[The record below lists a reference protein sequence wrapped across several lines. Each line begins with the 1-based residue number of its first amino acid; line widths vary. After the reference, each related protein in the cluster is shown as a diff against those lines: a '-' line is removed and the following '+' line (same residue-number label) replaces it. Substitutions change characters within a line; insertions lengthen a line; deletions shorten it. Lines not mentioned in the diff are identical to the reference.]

1 MPVLE
6 TILLGKHYQTGD
18 AQRVEVLR
26 GLSLSVEAGEIVAVV
41 GPGGSGK
48 TTLLNLIGGIERQTR
63 GALYLD
69 GVDLGELPRWQ
80 LDRVRAEK
88 VGFIPRRPLFLPER
102 TVLENVAWPLR
113 YVSRQTAR
121 SRRLRPVQL
130 LERVGLG
137 GRGNA
142 RPEELTPAE
151 QCRAAIARALVAGP
165 VLVLADDFTADLPEA
180 EAQALVAL
188 LCEVA
193 AEAGSALILATRDE
207 RLIPPGARV
216 VRLPEP
222 GVRPEAPSAGL
233 ASAATAGIGE
243 VLSEVYAGEL
253 QPLTRPIAPILHH
266 VVRPA
271 LYTLAVA
278 VLIVYLCFF
287 GLELAARGRA
297 EVPADVRR
305 VAGEAV
311 TQTVRY
317 LGNALHGDLGSIRRY
332 GYYYWADTE
341 TPLRVRDIVWVG
353 IRRSLPLLGLSLVIA
368 GVIGTSLGV
377 GAALARRSRL
387 SLVYTVLAV
396 AGTSVPSFFLAFLLQ
411 LGEIR
416 FYRLTGIQLVPLGG
430 FGWDR
435 HMILPAIVLAARPTA
450 QVARI
455 AFVALAEVL
464 DADYVRTARAKGLG
478 ELATLTRHAL
488 KNASVAILTA
498 LGTSLRFALSS
509 LPIVEAIFSWPGLG
523 QRLLSA
529 IYYSQMEMA
538 AGLTLTLGLFF
549 TVVNLLLEGVSR
561 ALDPRL
567 AGERTR
573 LGPGRRWA
581 DLVRAGW
588 QGLLDIPLRL
598 QQLWRRLSG
607 AEEPAPA
614 WMRPAAV
621 ARGKT
626 AHRGFARMLAAAGE
640 ALGVRSVRAT
650 LSPAEQAR
658 DAAIRRERRRA
669 WARHTVGSLPF
680 AVGAIIIVGL
690 LAIIVFGPRWAPH
703 DPTAIY
709 EPRMV
714 EGKFVRPPFPPSS
727 EFPLGTDQQGRDILS
742 LLLVGARRTLTIAF
756 FAVLARVVLGALLG
770 CLAGWFAGS
779 LLDRAL
785 MSAVEVL
792 AAFPSLLLAMVV
804 IFALG
809 VKQGMWVFVAGLCV
823 VGWGEAAQYVRA
835 QVMTIREKEYIEGA
849 LAVGLGDMQ
858 VLLRQVLPNLFP
870 SLVVLACLEMGGVMM
885 LLGELGF
892 VGVFIGGGMRTTN
905 VMDQS
910 VTYFDVPEWGVML
923 SNTWRSFRTFPWAT
937 LYPALAFTISIVG
950 FNLFGEGLRRLTERL
965 TVNLNRVF
973 NPYTIGATAAVA
985 VLVLVAAEATG
996 PWGRYRPM
1004 ADTFDGARAMTHVAA
1019 LAGPEM
1025 EGRRTGTPG
1034 LDLAAE
1040 YIAAGLRQA
1049 GLLPAGEIDPPRYT
1063 YFVTARPDLYDL
1075 IDVPRLTLKTAEGEE
1090 IGPLAYG
1097 LDYLEYTDGH
1107 VQSGSASGEV
1117 VYVAANSGGVSFGL
1131 SVNQL
1136 PWASTLAGR
1145 IILVDGVNP
1154 IIERTPAAAVLV
1166 IRQKE
1171 QLARRQLQNERG
1183 GDWPHRGRPY
1193 LYVSKEVA
1201 ERILEAGGY
1210 SLEALWDQARNLGP
1224 NEALTAGTGV
1234 VAEMSVNIEQR
1245 ANVPVRHVLAV
1256 LPGSDVQLDEEA
1268 IFVVAHHD
1276 GLGRWPD
1283 GVLFPGANDNASGVA
1298 VMLEAARVLSES
1310 GFRPKRTIFF
1320 LAWCMAERRQELDL
1334 QRVLSVRPGFL
1345 EAYRIGAVIEVR
1357 GVGAGTGTN
1366 LVLEQAT
1373 SGRVTEAFREAARRE
1388 GVPVSTRGQTVHA
1401 AGNYPF
1407 YGASF
1412 IPTPGKPRLPY
1423 LALSWDGSQ
1432 ATEHLPGDTV
1442 EHIDPQRLEQAGRVL
1457 CLALMRIAG
1466 EAKY

>member
-6 TILLGKHYQTGD
+6 TILLGKHYQTGET
-18 AQRVEVLR
+18 QRVEVLR
-26 GLSLSVEAGEIVAVV
+26 GLSLTIEAGETVAVV
-41 GPGGSGK
+41 GPAGSGK
-48 TTLLNLIGGIERQTR
+48 TTLLNLIAGLERQTR
-63 GALYLD
+63 GVLYLD
-69 GVDLGELPRWQ
+69 GADLGELPRWQ

-88 VGFIPRRPLFLPER
+88 VGFIPRQPLFLPER

-113 YVSRQTAR
+113 YLPRPRARSRQTGVAE
-121 SRRLRPVQL
+121 LVA
-130 LERVGLG
+130 RVGLG
-137 GRGNA
+137 SRADA
-142 RPEELTPAE
+142 RPEELTPEE

-180 EAQALVAL
+180 EARALVAL

-193 AEAGSALILATRDE
+193 AEAGAALILATRDE
-207 RLIPPGARV
+207 GLIPAGARV

-222 GVRPEAPSAGL
+222 GVQPQALPARFP
-233 ASAATAGIGE
+233 SAATARAGE
-243 VLSEVYAGEL
+243 VLSEVYASEL
-253 QPLTRPIAPILHH
+253 QPLTRPIAPILQH
-266 VVRPA
+266 VVRPV

-297 EVPADVRR
+297 EVPADLWR
-305 VAGEAV
+305 VAGWAV

-332 GYYYWADTE
+332 GYYYWADPR
-341 TPLRVRDIVWVG
+341 TPVLVRDVVWEG
-353 IRRSLPLLGLSLVIA
+353 ICRSLPLLGVSLVLA
-368 GVIGTSLGV
+368 GVIGTSLGI

-387 SLVYTVLAV
+387 SLAYTALAV
-396 AGTSVPSFFLAFLLQ
+396 AGTSIPSFFLAFLLQ

-478 ELATLTRHAL
+478 ELAILTRHAL

-509 LPIVEAIFSWPGLG
+509 LPIVETIFSWPGLG

-529 IYYSQMEMA
+529 MFYHQMDMA
-538 AGLTLTLGLFF
+538 AGLTLALGLFF
-549 TVVNLLLEGVSR
+549 TVVNLLLEGLSR

-567 AGERTR
+567 GGERTR
-573 LGPGRRWA
+573 LGPGRRWV
-581 DLVRAGW
+581 DLVRTGW
-588 QGLLDIPLRL
+588 QSLLDLPLRL
-598 QQLWRRLSG
+598 QGLWRRLTG
-607 AEEPAPA
+607 AAEPSPSWMHPTGRPREAP
-614 WMRPAAV
+614 P
-621 ARGKT
+621 RGLS
-626 AHRGFARMLAAAGE
+626 RMLAGIRD
-640 ALGVRSVRAT
+640 ALGVQLGRGT

-680 AVGAIIIVGL
+680 AVGMVIVLGL

-703 DPTAIY
+703 DPTAVY

-714 EGKFVRPPFPPSS
+714 EGKFLSPPFPPSS

-742 LLLVGARRTLTIAF
+742 LLLAGARRTFAIAF
-756 FAVLARVVLGALLG
+756 FAVLTRVVLGALLG

-785 MSAVEVL
+785 MSAIEVL
-792 AAFPSLLLAMVV
+792 AAFPALLLAVVV

-809 VKQGMWVFVAGLCV
+809 VKQGMWVFVAGLCA

-835 QVMTIREKEYIEGA
+835 QVMTIREREYIEGA

-870 SLVVLACLEMGGVMM
+870 SLMVLACLEMGGVMM

-892 VGVFIGGGMRTTN
+892 IGVFIGGGMRTTN
-905 VMDQS
+905 VMDQA

-923 SNTWRSFRTFPWAT
+923 SNTWRSFRTYPWAT
-937 LYPALAFTISIVG
+937 LYPALAFTISVVG

-973 NPYTIGATAAVA
+973 NRYTIGAAAAVA

-996 PWGRYRPM
+996 PWGKYRPM
-1004 ADTFDGARAMTHVAA
+1004 ADSFDAARAMSHVQA

-1034 LDLAAE
+1034 FDEAAD
-1040 YIAAGLRQA
+1040 YIAAAFREV
-1049 GLLPAGEIDPPRYT
+1049 GLLPAGEVQAPKYT
-1063 YFVTARPDLYDL
+1063 CFITAKPDLYDL
-1075 IDVPRLTLKTAEGEE
+1075 AETPRLALRTADGQE
-1090 IGPLAYG
+1090 IGPLSYG
-1097 LDYLEYTDGH
+1097 VDYLEYTDGH
-1107 VQSGSASGEV
+1107 VQRGSASGEV
-1117 VYVAANSGGVSFGL
+1117 VFAASSSTVSSYGVGE
-1131 SVNQL
+1131 L
-1136 PWASTLAGR
+1136 PWLEPLAGR
-1145 IILVDGVNP
+1145 VILTDAVTP
-1154 IIERTPAAAVLV
+1154 PIERSAAAAVLV
-1166 IRQKE
+1166 IRRGE
-1171 QLARRQLQNERG
+1171 RLARRELQVERG

-1193 LYVSKEVA
+1193 LYVSEEVA
-1201 ERILEAGGY
+1201 ERILALGGHSLQELRDEAR
-1210 SLEALWDQARNLGP
+1210 ALPDNQG
-1224 NEALTAGTGV
+1224 LTADTGV
-1234 VAEMSVNIEQR
+1234 FAELSVDIAER
-1245 ANVPVRHVLAV
+1245 ADVPVRHVMAM
-1256 LPGSDVQLDEEA
+1256 LPGTDVQLDEEA
-1268 IFVVAHHD
+1268 IFVVAHYD

-1283 GVLFPGANDNASGVA
+1283 GVLLPGANDNASGVA
-1298 VMLEAARVLSES
+1298 VMLEAARVLKES
-1310 GFRPKRTIFF
+1310 GFSPRRTIFF

-1334 QRVLSVRPGFL
+1334 TRMLSARPGFL
-1345 EAYRIGAVIEVR
+1345 EAYRIAAVVEVR
-1357 GVGAGTGTN
+1357 GVGAGTGAN
-1366 LVLEQAT
+1366 LVLDQAT

-1388 GVPVSTRGQTVHA
+1388 GVPISTRGETVHST
-1401 AGNYPF
+1401 GTFPY

-1432 ATEHLPGDTV
+1432 ATQHLPEDTV
-1442 EHIDPQRLEQAGRVL
+1442 DSIDPQRLARAGRVL
-1457 CLALMRIAG
+1457 SLALMRLAG
-1466 EAKY
+1466 EPKY

>member
-18 AQRVEVLR
+18 ARRVEVLR
-26 GLSLSVEAGEIVAVV
+26 GLSLSAEPGEVVAVV
-41 GPGGSGK
+41 GPPGSGK
-48 TTLLNLIGGIERQTR
+48 TTLLNLIAGLERQTR
-63 GALYLD
+63 GVLYLD
-69 GVDLGELPRWQ
+69 GTDLGELPRWR
-80 LDRVRAEK
+80 LDQVRAEK
-88 VGFIPRRPLFLPER
+88 VGFIPRQPLFLPER

-113 YVSRQTAR
+113 YLPRRRAR
-121 SRRLRPVQL
+121 SRRTAAAELVA
-130 LERVGLG
+130 RVGLG
-137 GRGNA
+137 SRADA
-142 RPEELTPAE
+142 RPDELTPEE
-151 QCRAAIARALVAGP
+151 QCRAAIARAFVAGP
-165 VLVLADDFTADLPEA
+165 ALVLADDFTADLPEA
-180 EAQALVAL
+180 EARALVAL

-193 AEAGSALILATRDE
+193 AEAGLALILAMRDE
-207 RLIPPGARV
+207 DLIPADARV

-222 GVRPEAPSAGL
+222 GVQPQAPPAEL
-233 ASAATAGIGE
+233 ASGASAGIGE
-243 VLSEVYAGEL
+243 VLSEVYASEL
-253 QPLTRPIAPILHH
+253 QPLARPIAPILQH
-266 VVRPA
+266 VVRPV

-297 EVPADVRR
+297 EVPADVWR
-305 VAGEAV
+305 VAGWAV

-332 GYYYWADTE
+332 GYYYWADPR
-341 TPLRVRDIVWVG
+341 TPVLVRDIVWEG
-353 IRRSLPLLGLSLVIA
+353 ICRSLPLLGVSLVLA
-368 GVIGTSLGV
+368 GVIGTSLGI

-387 SLVYTVLAV
+387 SLGYTVLAV

-478 ELATLTRHAL
+478 ELAILTRHAL

-509 LPIVEAIFSWPGLG
+509 LPIVEVIFSWPGLG

-529 IYYSQMEMA
+529 MFYHQMDMA
-538 AGLTLTLGLFF
+538 AGLTLALGLFF
-549 TVVNLLLEGVSR
+549 TVVNLLLEGLSR

-581 DLVRAGW
+581 DLVQAGW
-588 QGLLDIPLRL
+588 QGLLDLPLRL
-598 QQLWRRLSG
+598 QALWRRLTG
-607 AEEPAPA
+607 AAEPPPSWMHPVGRAREAAPQ
-614 WMRPAAV
+614 
-621 ARGKT
+621 GLS
-626 AHRGFARMLAAAGE
+626 RMLAAIAE
-640 ALGVRSVRAT
+640 ALGVRADRAT
-650 LSPAEQAR
+650 FSPTEQAR

-680 AVGAIIIVGL
+680 AVGMVIILGL

-714 EGKFVRPPFPPSS
+714 EGRFVSPPFPPSS

-742 LLLVGARRTLTIAF
+742 LLLAGARRTFTIAF

-785 MSAVEVL
+785 MSAIEVL
-792 AAFPSLLLAMVV
+792 AAFPALLLAVVV

-835 QVMTIREKEYIEGA
+835 QVMTIREREYIEGA

-870 SLVVLACLEMGGVMM
+870 SLMVLACLETGGVMM

-892 VGVFIGGGMRTTN
+892 IGVFIGGGMHTTN
-905 VMDQS
+905 VMDQA

-923 SNTWRSFRTFPWAT
+923 SNTWRSFRTYPWAT
-937 LYPALAFTISIVG
+937 LYPALAFTISVVG

-973 NPYTIGATAAVA
+973 NRYTIGAATAVA
-985 VLVLVAAEATG
+985 VLVLVTAEATG
-996 PWGRYRPM
+996 PWGKYKPM
-1004 ADTFDGARAMTHVAA
+1004 ADSFDAARAMSHVQA

-1025 EGRRTGTPG
+1025 EGRRTGTPEF
-1034 LDLAAE
+1034 DKAAD
-1040 YIAAGLRQA
+1040 YIAAAFQEV
-1049 GLLPAGEIDPPRYT
+1049 GLLPAGEVQVPRYT
-1063 YFVTARPDLYDL
+1063 CFVTAKPDLYDL
-1075 IDVPRLTLKTAEGEE
+1075 TDVPELTLKSAEGEE
-1090 IGPLAYG
+1090 IGPFAYG

-1117 VYVAANSGGVSFGL
+1117 VYVAASSGGVSFGL
-1131 SVNQL
+1131 SVDQL

-1154 IIERTPAAAVLV
+1154 LIERTPAAAVLV

-1193 LYVSKEVA
+1193 LYVSKELA

-1210 SLEALWDQARNLGP
+1210 SLEALQEQARNLGL
-1224 NEALTAGTGV
+1224 NEALTANTGV
-1234 VAEMSVNIEQR
+1234 VAEVSVNIEQR
-1245 ANVPVRHVLAV
+1245 ADVPVRHVLAV

-1268 IFVVAHHD
+1268 IFVVAHYD

-1283 GVLFPGANDNASGVA
+1283 GMLFPGANDNASGVA
-1298 VMLEAARVLSES
+1298 VMLEAARVLKES

-1373 SGRVTEAFREAARRE
+1373 SDRVTEAFREAARRE
-1388 GVPVSTRGQTVHA
+1388 GVPVSTRGQTVHS
-1401 AGNYPF
+1401 AGTFPY

-1432 ATEHLPGDTV
+1432 TTEHLPTDTV
-1442 EHIDPQRLEQAGRVL
+1442 ESIDPQRLARAGRVL
-1457 CLALMRIAG
+1457 SLALMRVAG
-1466 EAKY
+1466 EPKY